1 MPPLSLPPGSIL
13 VRSGT
18 NSQTLVSHWCEFSPF
33 LGVLISQLSP
43 ISPLSSLKIC
53 LHVLS
58 KTLTNLGRLTHQREM
73 TVPYAFSNV
82 YYRQPLVSEIPLRV
96 FLQDWG
102 SDCNPRFIKSRNHSF
117 DFLLPKRKKR
127 PLKRSS
133 VKMQPKEQKPSV
145 LRLHPL

>member
-43 ISPLSSLKIC
+43 ISPLSSLKIY

-96 FLQDWG
+96 FLQDRG

-133 VKMQPKEQKPSV
+133 VKMQPKEQEPSV